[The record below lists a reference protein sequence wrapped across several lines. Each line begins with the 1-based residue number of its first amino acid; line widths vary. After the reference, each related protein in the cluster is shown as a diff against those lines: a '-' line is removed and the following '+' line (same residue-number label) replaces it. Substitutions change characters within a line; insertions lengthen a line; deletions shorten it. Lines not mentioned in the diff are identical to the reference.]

1 MKLFQKLVC
10 MALTATATASLSI
23 CAFAADYTFDTA
35 ADTDYYPSTS
45 YEDTY
50 GTAYHYGSKNL
61 ERRNIYCSNISLFL
75 FFFVILQPLIEMS
88 IYNRYII
95 KDDSQFE

>member
-1 MKLFQKLVC
+1 MAQHLLFKYQSFSV
-10 MALTATATASLSI
+10 
-23 CAFAADYTFDTA
+23 
-35 ADTDYYPSTS
+35 
-45 YEDTY
+45 
-50 GTAYHYGSKNL
+50 
-61 ERRNIYCSNISLFL
+61 

>member
-1 MKLFQKLVC
+1 MQRYGKKLK
-10 MALTATATASLSI
+10 
-23 CAFAADYTFDTA
+23 
-35 ADTDYYPSTS
+35 
-45 YEDTY
+45 
-50 GTAYHYGSKNL
+50 
-61 ERRNIYCSNISLFL
+61 RRNIYCSNISLFL